1 MVSKELTRLLTLHE
15 GYRQFVYDDANGAPI
30 GPGSVVVG
38 YPTVGIGLNLVGRG
52 VLKDEA
58 EWLLQK
64 ELETINGELDQDYAW
79 YKGLSDVRKGVLVDM
94 RYNLGRKGLAAFRQT
109 LGHIQMG
116 RFSAAADAMMQSK
129 WAGQVK
135 GRAVRLAE
143 MMRTDTWPSK
153 LD

>member
-1 MVSKELTRLLTLHE
+1 MDNRVTKMVALHE
-15 GYRQFVYDDANGAPI
+15 GYRQFVYDDATGKPI
-30 GPGSVVVG
+30 RPGTMVVG

-58 EWLLQK
+58 EWLLNK
-64 ELETINGELDQDYAW
+64 ELETIDGELDKDYAW

-94 RYNLGRKGLAAFRQT
+94 RYNLGREGLAAFRQT

-116 RFSAAADAMMQSK
+116 RFSSAADAMMQSK